1 MPTIHLIISGGIAAY
16 KVLELIRR
24 LRERG
29 WRVVPILTR
38 AGAQFVTPLSVA
50 ALAGEKVY
58 QDLFS
63 LTDEAEMGHIRLARD
78 ADLIVVAPA
87 TANIMAKMVHGQA
100 DDLATTILL
109 ATDRPVLL
117 APAMNP
123 HMWDNIATR
132 ENVKTLLAR
141 GVHMVGPQAGDM
153 ACGEIGTGRM
163 AEVSEILAAI
173 EKISGARP
181 LAGRHAIVTAG
192 ATLEPIDPVRFIT
205 NGSSGRQGVAIAK
218 ALARAGA
225 KVTLIHGA
233 MGIAPPDGMNT
244 VYARSAD
251 DMWAAVQNALP
262 GDIFIAAAAVAD
274 YTPVEMQKQK
284 IKKSG
289 AENITIEF
297 KPTVDIL
304 KSVSDHPTRPKL
316 VIGFALETENHLANA
331 RAKLVAKQC
340 DWILLNDAAAMHTD
354 ENRITLLSGAKSIEW
369 PTISK
374 DFVAQRLTEE
384 IVKHFANGEP
394 RCHA

>member
-16 KVLELIRR
+16 KALELIRR

-38 AGAQFVTPLSVA
+38 AGAQFITPLSIA

-123 HMWDNIATR
+123 HMWGNVATC

-141 GVHMVGPQAGDM
+141 GVQMVGPQAGDM

-163 AEVSEILAAI
+163 AEVPEIIAAI

-181 LAGRHAIVTAG
+181 LVGRHAIVTAG
-192 ATLEPIDPVRFIT
+192 ATQEPIDPVRFIT
-205 NGSSGRQGVAIAK
+205 NGSSGRQGMAIAK

-225 KVTLIHGA
+225 KVTLVHGA
-233 MGIAPPDGMNT
+233 MEIATPDGMNAI
-244 VYARSAD
+244 YARSAD
-251 DMWAAVQNALP
+251 EMWAATQNALP
-262 GDIFIAAAAVAD
+262 ADIFIGAAAVAD
-274 YTPVEMQKQK
+274 YTPVGMQKQK

-289 AENITIEF
+289 IENLTIEF
-297 KPTVDIL
+297 KSTVDIL
-304 KSVSDHPTRPKL
+304 KSVSHHPARPKL
-316 VIGFALETENHLANA
+316 VVGFALETENHLANA
-331 RAKLVAKQC
+331 HAKLAAKQC
-340 DWILLNDAAAMHTD
+340 DWILLNDASAMHAD
-354 ENRITLLSGAKSIEW
+354 ENKITLLSGTKRLEW
-369 PTISK
+369 PPISK
-374 DFVAQRLTEE
+374 DSVAQRLTEE
-384 IVKHFANGEP
+384 IVKHFANGES
-394 RCHA
+394 

>member
-1 MPTIHLIISGGIAAY
+1 MPTIHLILSGGIAAY
-16 KVLELIRR
+16 KALELIRR

-29 WRVVPILTR
+29 WRVVPILTH

-78 ADLIVVAPA
+78 ADLIVIAPA
-87 TANIMAKMVHGQA
+87 TANIMAKMAHGQA

-109 ATDRPVLL
+109 ATDRPLLL

-141 GVHMVGPQAGDM
+141 GVQMVGPQAGDM

-163 AEVSEILAAI
+163 AEVPEILAAI
-173 EKISGARP
+173 KKIAGAQS
-181 LAGRHAIVTAG
+181 LAGKTAIVTAG
-192 ATLEPIDPVRFIT
+192 ATQEPIDPVRFIT

-225 KVTLIHGA
+225 KVTLVHGA
-233 MGIAPPDGMNT
+233 MEIAPPDGMNAI
-244 VYARSAD
+244 YARSAD
-251 DMWAAVQNALP
+251 EMWRAVQTPLP
-262 GDIFIAAAAVAD
+262 VDIFIAAAAVAD

-289 AENITIEF
+289 KENLIIEF
-297 KPTVDIL
+297 KPTIDIL
-304 KSVSDHPTRPKL
+304 KSVSHLSARPKL
-316 VIGFALETENHLANA
+316 VVGFALETENHLGNA
-331 RAKLVAKQC
+331 RAKLAAKKC
-340 DWILLNDAAAMHTD
+340 DWILLNDAAAMHAD
-354 ENRITLLSGAKSIEW
+354 ENRITLLYGTKSLDW
-369 PTISK
+369 PSISK
-374 DFVAQRLTEE
+374 DSVAQRLTEE

-394 RCHA
+394 